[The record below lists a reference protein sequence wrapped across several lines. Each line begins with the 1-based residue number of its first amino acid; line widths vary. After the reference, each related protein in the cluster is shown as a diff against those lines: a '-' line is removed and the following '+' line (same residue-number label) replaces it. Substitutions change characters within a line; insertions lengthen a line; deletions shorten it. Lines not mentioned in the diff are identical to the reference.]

1 MLKYTE
7 IHENFCATGAHRRTL
22 SVPTARLQDDEWS
35 RSLSLQG
42 QVKTN
47 IIKAAEKMPPE
58 EYSFRPT
65 PDIRSYAELIAH
77 VADANY
83 LFCSAALS
91 EKSPSPGVEEGVK
104 KDPTKGKAAI
114 VESLNARRSLTA
126 TKPTRPLTDQNAAD
140 PVKFFG
146 QDRARIGVLSFN
158 TSHDFEHYGN
168 IVTYLRLKKIVPPSS
183 EKRRSN

>member
-1 MLKYTE
+1 MRTFVLLALTAGLCLSQPPDLKT
-7 IHENFCATGAHRRTL
+7 ISGH
-22 SVPTARLQDDEWS
+22 AR
-35 RSLSLQG
+35 SLQG

-65 PDIRSYAELIAH
+65 PDIRSYADLIAH

-83 LFCSAALS
+83 LFCSAALG
-91 EKSPSPGVEEGVK
+91 EKNPGPGVEESVK
-104 KDPTKGKAAI
+104 KDPTKAKAAL
-114 VESLNARRSLTA
+114 VEALTTSFTYCDKA
-126 TKPTRPLTDQNAAD
+126 YAALTDQNASD

-183 EKRRSN
+183 ERRAN